1 MEETEPEGRQGP
13 RGRESFTLNQPNP
26 LSKEISQVRQ
36 EAHHRACLTVAL
48 QGSETPKAGVIT
60 SLAVLFVAATGVS
73 FVTQMT
79 RASQHLR
86 SFLTCVDLQHYEVS
100 YPNVVACPGD

>member
-48 QGSETPKAGVIT
+48 QGSETPKAGEC
-60 SLAVLFVAATGVS
+60 AGEK
-73 FVTQMT
+73 QRT
-79 RASQHLR
+79 RPQGPHS
-86 SFLTCVDLQHYEVS
+86 
-100 YPNVVACPGD
+100 PGAPAPRDTKRR